1 MHDDEVMILDKKVNY
16 IDTAENLWK
25 VIAMTIEEI
34 LSKEENQTFDRKSIN
49 ISPKDLAIPIVAFA
63 NADGGDIAIG
73 ITDKNRRIEGIDFE
87 TKKLNELLRVPF
99 DFCNPTIKVG
109 IEKVPCVDENGRKNH
124 VLVMHVDAS
133 PQVHAN
139 QADDVFL
146 RVGDKSKLQTF
157 EERLQLNYDK
167 GERYFEDKAVPDA
180 MIDDIDMDF
189 VKEYIDKINYGKS
202 PLEYLKENR
211 GFIKEKDGEVQI
223 SSAAILLFGK
233 NPQNFFLRARI
244 RFIRYEGTEEKFGTE
259 MNVIKDVIF
268 EGTLLNMINEA
279 IAYLDTQVKEKTY
292 LGPDGTFVTDEE
304 YPKFVRQELIVN
316 AVTHRA
322 YSITGTD
329 IQIKMFDDH
338 IVVESPGKLPGLV
351 RADNIRFTHF
361 SRNPKIAEFLKNYK
375 FVKEFGEGVNRMC
388 NELEQVGLKDPL
400 YHTNAFM
407 LQTVIYNSKA
417 GKTIAEKTV
426 DSLKKLGV
434 AVNKSFN
441 DSQKSAIDNK
451 KSAIDNKK
459 SAIDMIKSAIAQQ
472 KYNEPSKAN
481 ILKVYDEIEKNQ
493 IFGTKEIEEIL
504 ACSPSTA
511 RAVMKKLRDVKVV
524 KAVNG
529 KGKGKYV
536 FIE

>member
-1 MHDDEVMILDKKVNY
+1 M
-16 IDTAENLWK
+16 
-25 VIAMTIEEI
+25 
-34 LSKEENQTFDRKSIN
+34 EENQIFDRKSIN
-49 ISPKDLAIPIVAFA
+49 IFPKDLAIPIVAFA

-73 ITDKNRRIEGIDFE
+73 ITDRTRRIEGIDFE

-99 DFCNPTIKVG
+99 DFCNPTVKVG
-109 IEKVPCVDENGRKNH
+109 IEKVPCVDEKGRENH
-124 VLVMHVDAS
+124 VLVMHIDAS
-133 PQVHAN
+133 PRVHAN

-180 MIDDIDMDF
+180 TIDDIDMDF
-189 VKEYIDKINYGKS
+189 VKEYTDKINYGKS

-211 GFIKEKDGEVQI
+211 GFIKEKGGEIQI

-233 NPQNFFLRARI
+233 NPQN
-244 RFIRYEGTEEKFGTE
+244 
-259 MNVIKDVIF
+259 IF

-292 LGPDGTFVTDEE
+292 LGSDGTFVTDEE

-338 IVVESPGKLPGLV
+338 IIVESPGKLPGLV

-388 NELEQVGLKDPL
+388 NELEQVGLKDPV

-407 LQTVIYNSKA
+407 LQAVIYNSN
-417 GKTIAEKTV
+417 AEKV
-426 DSLKKLGV
+426 GYLSGKL
-434 AVNKSFN
+434 ATESEKLAIESEKLSFQN
-441 DSQKSAIDNK
+441 IKLAIDSQA
-451 KSAIDNKK
+451 
-459 SAIDMIKSAIAQQ
+459 
-472 KYNEPSKAN
+472 YNEPTKKN
-481 ILKVYDEIEKNQ
+481 ILKIYEEIETNQ
-493 IFGTKEIEEIL
+493 IFGAPEIERVL
-504 ACSPSTA
+504 KCSTSTA
-511 RAVMKKLRDVKVV
+511 KNVMKKLREIGVV
-524 KAVNG
+524 EEIKG
-529 KGKGKYV
+529 KGKGKYI
-536 FIE
+536 FISEFNYTKNVN

>member
-1 MHDDEVMILDKKVNY
+1 
-16 IDTAENLWK
+16 
-25 VIAMTIEEI
+25 MTIEEI
-34 LSKEENQTFDRKSIN
+34 LSEEENQTFDRKSIK
-49 ISPKDLAIPIVAFA
+49 ISPRDLAIPIVAFA

-73 ITDKNRRIEGIDFE
+73 ITDKTRRIEGVDFE

-109 IEKVPCVDENGRKNH
+109 IEKVQCVDEKGRDNH
-124 VLVMHVDAS
+124 VLVMHIEAS

-139 QADDVFL
+139 QADEVFL
-146 RVGDKSKLQTF
+146 RIGDKSKLQTF

-180 MIDDIDMDF
+180 TIDDIDMDF
-189 VKEYIDKINYGKS
+189 VKEYTDKINYGKS

-211 GFIKEKDGEVQI
+211 GFIKEKDDEIQI

-233 NPQNFFLRARI
+233 NPQNFFPRARI
-244 RFIRYEGTEEKFGTE
+244 RFIRYEGIEEKFGTE

-292 LGPDGTFVTDEE
+292 LGSDGTFVTDEE

-388 NELEQVGLKDPL
+388 NELEQVGLKDPI

-407 LQTVIYNSKA
+407 LQAVIYNSN
-417 GKTIAEKTV
+417 AEKV
-426 DSLKKLGV
+426 GYLSEKLAAESKKL
-434 AVNKSFN
+434 AIDSEKLSFQN
-441 DSQKSAIDNK
+441 IKLAIDSQTYNKPTK
-451 KSAIDNKK
+451 KS
-459 SAIDMIKSAIAQQ
+459 
-472 KYNEPSKAN
+472 
-481 ILKVYDEIEKNQ
+481 ILKIYEEIETNQ
-493 IFGTKEIEEIL
+493 IFGAPEIERVL
-504 ACSPSTA
+504 QCSTSTA
-511 RAVMKKLRDVKVV
+511 KNVMKKLREIGVVEEVK
-524 KAVNG
+524 G
-529 KGKGKYV
+529 KGKGKYT
-536 FIE
+536 FISDSNYTKKVN

>member
-1 MHDDEVMILDKKVNY
+1 
-16 IDTAENLWK
+16 
-25 VIAMTIEEI
+25 MTIEE
-34 LSKEENQTFDRKSIN
+34 LLEKEEGQIFDRKSIN
-49 ISPKDLAIPIVAFA
+49 IDPKALAIPIVAFA

-73 ITDKNRRIEGIDFE
+73 ISDKTRRIEGTDFE

-99 DFCNPTIKVG
+99 DFCNPTIKVN
-109 IEKVPCVDENGRKNH
+109 IEKVPCTDEKGRENH
-124 VLVMHVDAS
+124 VIVMHIDAS

-139 QADDVFL
+139 QADEVFL

-157 EERLQLNYDK
+157 DERLQLTYDK

-180 MIDDIDMDF
+180 TLDDIDMDF
-189 VKEYIDKINYGKS
+189 VKEYANKIDYRKS
-202 PLEYLKENR
+202 PLEYLKENK
-211 GFIKEKDGEVQI
+211 GFVKEKNGAYQI
-223 SSAAILLFGK
+223 SSAAMLLFGK
-233 NPQNFFLRARI
+233 NPQNFFPRARI

-268 EGTLLNMINEA
+268 EGTVLKMITES

-322 YSITGTD
+322 YSIAGTD

-388 NELEQVGLKDPL
+388 NELEQAGLKDPV
-400 YHTNAFM
+400 YYTNAFM
-407 LQTVIYNSKA
+407 LQAVIYNTNSINQ
-417 GKTIAEKTV
+417 TIETKNRAI
-426 DSLKKLGV
+426 
-434 AVNKSFN
+434 NN
-441 DSQKSAIDNK
+441 QNQAIDIK
-451 KSAIDNKK
+451 KTGFENEKLSIRELKQ
-459 SAIDMIKSAIAQQ
+459 AIALNKYIKRTEQNIIVI
-472 KYNEPSKAN
+472 YNEIETNQVFGAPEIKN
-481 ILKVYDEIEKNQ
+481 ILQCSTTVS
-493 IFGTKEIEEIL
+493 KEF
-504 ACSPSTA
+504 
-511 RAVMKKLRDVKVV
+511 MKKLREMKVV
-524 KAVNG
+524 VEVKGNG
-529 KGKGKYV
+529 KGKYRFVYQGEK
-536 FIE
+536 